1 MKGCLSTDP
10 KSTRKYAIDSRNA
23 VPKSKVMSDEP
34 YYITTPIYYV
44 SGDPHVG
51 TAYTT
56 IAADVVARF
65 QRMKGKDVFF
75 LTGSD
80 EHGQKIYKVAQEK
93 DMSPRELA
101 DSLVPKFKDLWDH
114 LDITNDHFIRT
125 TDPEH
130 EKAVQAFFQK
140 LNEQG
145 DIYKGTYEGWYC
157 THCESYI
164 QSADEEDNLCEDCG
178 RPGDFLEEEN
188 YFFRLSEYEDHL
200 KTLFE
205 ERPEFVQ
212 PESRR
217 NEMLSRIE
225 DGLEDISVS
234 RSSFD
239 WGVPLPN
246 DEDHVVWVWFDAL
259 INYISAL
266 GYPDNEETMNKYWPT
281 VHHLVGKE
289 ILWFHSIVWP
299 AMLEAVGLE
308 PPRRVYA
315 HGWWTMNAEKLSKS
329 KGNVIYPR
337 DITEE
342 FGVDALR
349 YFMLREVPFGQDGDF
364 SNQSFINRYNHDLG
378 NDFGNLLYRVESMIE
393 SYRNGTIPEPAELQN
408 IDLELQKTF
417 RTATEKLN
425 EELEE
430 LTFHKAL
437 KAVWDAIQFTNKYAE
452 RTEPWEL
459 AGNEETSDR
468 LDTVLYHLADALRIS
483 SVLLRPFL
491 PNKTRQLR
499 RELGLNPD
507 PDIAFPED
515 AEPGLLSP
523 GVEINKGEPLFPR
536 YEND

>member
-1 MKGCLSTDP
+1 
-10 KSTRKYAIDSRNA
+10 
-23 VPKSKVMSDEP
+23 MSDES
-34 YYITTPIYYV
+34 YYVTTPIYYV

-56 IAADVVARF
+56 IAADVAARF

-80 EHGQKIYKVAQEK
+80 EHGQKINKAAEEK
-93 DMSPRELA
+93 GMTPQELA
-101 DSLVPKFKDLWDH
+101 DSLVPKFKELWDH
-114 LDITNDHFIRT
+114 LDITHDKFIRT

-130 EKAVQAFFQK
+130 EKTVQAFFRE

-164 QSADEEDNLCEDCG
+164 QSADEDDNLCDDCG
-178 RPGDFLEEEN
+178 RPGEYLEEDN
-188 YFFRLSEYEDHL
+188 YFFRLSEYEDYL
-200 KTLFE
+200 KQLFE

-225 DGLEDISVS
+225 DGLEDVSVS

-246 DEDHVVWVWFDAL
+246 DEEHVIWVWFDAL
-259 INYISAL
+259 INYVSAL
-266 GYPDNEETMNKYWPT
+266 GYPDNEEAMDQYWPT
-281 VHHLVGKE
+281 VTHLVGKE

-299 AMLEAVGLE
+299 AMLKAVGLS
-308 PPRRVYA
+308 PPRRIYA

-342 FGVDALR
+342 FGVDPLR
-349 YFMLREVPFGQDGDF
+349 YFMLREIPFGQDGDF

-378 NDFGNLLYRVESMIE
+378 NDFGNLLYRVESMLE
-393 SYRNGTIPEPAELQN
+393 SYRDGVIPEPGEPTDVDQELR
-408 IDLELQKTF
+408 DAFE
-417 RTATEKLN
+417 TATEKLDRH
-425 EELEE
+425 LEE
-430 LTFHKAL
+430 LTFHRAL
-437 KAVWDAIQFTNKYAE
+437 ESIWEAIQFTNKYAE

-459 AGNEETSDR
+459 AKDDDRSER
-468 LDTVLYHLADALRIS
+468 LDTVLYHLLEALRIS

-499 RELGLNPD
+499 SELGLD
-507 PDIAFPED
+507 PDADLSFPDD
-515 AEPGLLSP
+515 AEFGQLPHGHSI
-523 GVEINKGEPLFPR
+523 EKGDPLFPR
-536 YEND
+536 YEDD